1 MKGVLPMNDIRK
13 KLDKLEEMKEQ
24 IRLEKEKMNA
34 HIGRQ
39 LLTKLN
45 IQHEDLSKT
54 QLDDLIDTLATL
66 YQDYNTPKITPEQS
80 HDE

>member
-1 MKGVLPMNDIRK
+1 MRGALPMNDIRK

-34 HIGRQ
+34 QIGRQ

>member
-1 MKGVLPMNDIRK
+1 MRGALPMNDIRK

-24 IRLEKEKMNA
+24 IRQEKEKINT

-39 LLTKLN
+39 LLMKLN

-54 QLDDLIDTLATL
+54 QLDNLIDTLVTL
-66 YQDYNTPKITPEQS
+66 YQDYNTPKTAPEQS

>member
-1 MKGVLPMNDIRK
+1 MNDIRK

-24 IRLEKEKMNA
+24 IRQEKEKMNA

-45 IQHEDLSKT
+45 FQHEDFSKI
-54 QLDDLIDTLATL
+54 QLDDLIDTLVTL
-66 YQDYNTPKITPEQS
+66 YQDCNTTKTAPEQN

>member
-1 MKGVLPMNDIRK
+1 MRGVLPMNDIRK

-24 IRLEKEKMNA
+24 IRHEKEKMNA

-54 QLDDLIDTLATL
+54 QLDDLIDTLVTL
-66 YQDYNTPKITPEQS
+66 YQDYNTPKTTPEQS

>member
-1 MKGVLPMNDIRK
+1 MRGAQPMNDIRK

-24 IRLEKEKMNA
+24 IRQEKEKMNA

-54 QLDDLIDTLATL
+54 QLDDLIDTLVTL
-66 YQDYNTPKITPEQS
+66 YQDYNTPKTAHEQN

>member
-1 MKGVLPMNDIRK
+1 MNDIRK

-24 IRLEKEKMNA
+24 IRQEKEKMNA
-34 HIGRQ
+34 HIERQ

-45 IQHEDLSKT
+45 FQHEDFSKI
-54 QLDDLIDTLATL
+54 QLDDLIDTLVTL
-66 YQDYNTPKITPEQS
+66 YQDYNTTKTNPEQN